1 MIVKTLSP
9 QGLFVFAREIY
20 NIFYEN
26 NSVLEERKE
35 RMKIKDLKEEY
46 RGLYNA
52 VIKGIYTEINKG
64 TIWYEKDHIEI
75 DEIKELS
82 IDDLFGLF
90 TEEQI
95 KKWRYIGETRYSQ
108 LVSLRG

>member
-1 MIVKTLSP
+1 
-9 QGLFVFAREIY
+9 
-20 NIFYEN
+20 
-26 NSVLEERKE
+26 
-35 RMKIKDLKEEY
+35 MKIKDLKEEY

-52 VIKGIYTEINKG
+52 VVKGIYTEINKDQIG
-64 TIWYEKDHIEI
+64 I
-75 DEIKELS
+75 DEIRELS

-95 KKWRYIGETRYSQ
+95 KKWRGIGESRYSQ